1 MFVNVMDYV
10 NTISIKTDYI
20 ILQEILAVIIQ
31 PLVSHLSQILILE
44 SGQ

>member
-1 MFVNVMDYV
+1 MDKVNG
-10 NTISIKTDYI
+10 ISIKTDYI
-20 ILQEILAVIIQ
+20 ILQEILVVIIP